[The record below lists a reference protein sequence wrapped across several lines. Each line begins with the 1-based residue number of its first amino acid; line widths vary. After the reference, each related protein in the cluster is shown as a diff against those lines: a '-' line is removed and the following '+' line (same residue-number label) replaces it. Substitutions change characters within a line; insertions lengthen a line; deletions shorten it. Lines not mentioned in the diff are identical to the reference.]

1 MKGFDVIN
9 LMCLSILSPLVL
21 MGGESHQSTASK
33 AVLETCDLSNKDK
46 DKDKDKYIKIDLV
59 ILSLIRVVNIFHNI
73 FLCELSHRELFHRF
87 SAKSMF

>member
-1 MKGFDVIN
+1 MFKRPIPIG
-9 LMCLSILSPLVL
+9 LY
-21 MGGESHQSTASK
+21 GRGESSEHCK
-33 AVLETCDLSNKDK
+33 AVIETCDLSNKDK

-87 SAKSMF
+87 CAKSMF

>member
-1 MKGFDVIN
+1 MIN

-21 MGGESHQSTASK
+21 MGGESHQSTDSK

-46 DKDKDKYIKIDLV
+46 DKYIKTDLV
-59 ILSLIRVVNIFHNI
+59 IISLIRVVNIFHNI

-87 SAKSMF
+87 CAKSMF